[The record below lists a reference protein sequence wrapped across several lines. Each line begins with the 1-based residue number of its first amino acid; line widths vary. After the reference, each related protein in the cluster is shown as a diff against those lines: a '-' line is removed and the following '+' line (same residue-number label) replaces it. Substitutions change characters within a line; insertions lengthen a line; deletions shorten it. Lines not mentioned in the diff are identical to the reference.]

1 MFYPTDPS
9 EKYGLFALRL
19 GKYKAHFYTRGA
31 THSGTTP
38 DQDCSVFAV
47 LKAHNPPL
55 IFDLEAD
62 PSEHYPLPLMGK
74 PDLQAVLERIMK
86 VKVQFEASML
96 FGESQI
102 SKGSDTNLEPCCNPQ
117 CSPKPSCCK
126 C

>member
-1 MFYPTDPS
+1 MS
-9 EKYGLFALRL
+9 
-19 GKYKAHFYTRGA
+19 GA
-31 THSGTTP
+31 THSDTTP
-38 DQDCSVFAV
+38 DQDCSVFTA

-62 PSEHYPLPLMGK
+62 PSERYPLPLMGN
-74 PDLQAVLERIMK
+74 PDLQAVLERIME
-86 VKVQFEASML
+86 VKGQFEASMV

-102 SKGSDTNLEPCCNPQ
+102 SKGSDPNLEPCCNPQ